1 MKKLFILSVAICF
14 NLLVSNAQTFLL
26 QEGFENGLPA
36 GWRNV
41 DADGDGQVW
50 VVREGED
57 GFSPHNGN
65 SCITSDSYDLEE
77 DEPLT
82 PDNYLI
88 TTAIQIP
95 SELTEANRVA
105 LWWWVA
111 AQDGNFPA
119 DHYEIYVST
128 TGNDVADFTDPAVY
142 SETITSDEWRLRVV
156 NLSDY
161 IGQTIY
167 IAFVHNQCEDEF
179 VMKLDDIEV
188 SYFTEPTLLVGTE
201 EIDFGYVV
209 VGEQSQNRSFAVTTA
224 FLNESLAVSVMPP
237 FEISSCGLNFSQRIT
252 IPADL
257 FTTIYVRYAPT
268 EAGTHVGSAEIS
280 SGDFLLSVTLHG
292 TGVDCSEA
300 LALPFH
306 EEFEVDISPCW
317 TNSDLDEDGMTWM
330 WVNEGFGH
338 ESDGCY
344 VSMSYDEEEWMDILP
359 NDWLITPRLAIPA
372 NGAHLSWWVAAYA
385 EDWPVNVY
393 DVLISTTGTAPENF
407 ISVFSEAT
415 STETFQQR
423 TLDLSDYA
431 GQNIHI
437 AFAHH
442 TYTNEIEDSYGLVID
457 DISVEAG
464 TGIFEEVETA
474 AILLYPNPASDV
486 LNISSVNGCEILIYN
501 ALGQIVHQDKAVGD
515 EVRVDTH
522 AFAPGTYFVHVK
534 GEKNCVKRFVV
545 K

>member
-1 MKKLFILSVAICF
+1 MKKLFILSVFLCVS
-14 NLLVSNAQTFLL
+14 LLVSNAQVFLL

-41 DADGDGQVW
+41 DMDGDGQVW
-50 VVREGED
+50 VVRDVED
-57 GFSPHNGN
+57 GFFPHNGN

-88 TTAIQIP
+88 TTAIHIP

-128 TGNDVADFTDPAVY
+128 TGNEVADFTDPAVY
-142 SETITSDEWRLRVV
+142 FETLSTDEWKQHAL
-156 NLSDY
+156 NLSAY

-188 SYFTEPTLLVGTE
+188 SYFTESTLIMGTDE
-201 EIDFGYVV
+201 MDFGSVV
-209 VGEQSQNRSFAVTTA
+209 VGEQSQIRSFPVTTA
-224 FLNESLAVSVMPP
+224 FLNESLTLSVMPP
-237 FEISSCGLNFSQRIT
+237 FEVSSCGVNFSQRIT

-257 FTTIYVRYAPT
+257 FIMVYVRYTPT
-268 EAGTHVGSAEIS
+268 AAGTDVGSVQIS

-306 EEFEVDISPCW
+306 EDFEVDISPCW

-344 VSMSYDEEEWMDILP
+344 VSMSYDEEEWVDIRP

-393 DVLISTTGTAPENF
+393 DVLISTSGTAPENF
-407 ISVFSEAT
+407 TSVFSEAT
-415 STETFQQR
+415 TTENFQQR
-423 TLDLSDYA
+423 SLDLSDYA

-442 TYTNEIEDSYGLVID
+442 TNTDEIEDSYGLSID

-464 TGIFEEVETA
+464 SCIQENREEA
-474 AILLYPNPASDV
+474 DILLYPNPASDV
-486 LNISSVNGCEILIYN
+486 LNVSFVYGCEILIYN
-501 ALGQIVHQDKAVGD
+501 TLGQIVYQDKAVGD

-522 AFAPGTYFVHVK
+522 AFAPGTYFVQVK

>member
-1 MKKLFILSVAICF
+1 MKKLFVLSVAICF

-41 DADGDGQVW
+41 DADGDGQSW

-57 GFSPHNGN
+57 GFFPHNGN

-77 DEPLT
+77 EEPLT

-88 TTAIQIP
+88 TPAISIP
-95 SELTEANRVA
+95 SELTEENRVA

-209 VGEQSQNRSFAVTTA
+209 VGEQSQNLSFAVTTA

-280 SGDFLLSVTLHG
+280 SGDLLLSVTLRG
-292 TGVDCSEA
+292 IAVDCSEA
-300 LALPFH
+300 LSLPFH
-306 EEFEVDISPCW
+306 EDFEEELTPCW
-317 TNSDLDEDGMTWM
+317 VNMDIDEDGMTWM
-330 WVNEGFGH
+330 WVNAGYGH

-474 AILLYPNPASDV
+474 DILVYPNPASDV
-486 LNISSVNGCEILIYN
+486 LNISSVNGCEILVYN

>member
-1 MKKLFILSVAICF
+1 MKKLVFLFFALCF

-36 GWRNV
+36 GWRNI
-41 DADGDGQVW
+41 DADGDGQSW
-50 VVREGED
+50 VVRDGED
-57 GFSPHNGN
+57 GFGPHNGN

-88 TTAIQIP
+88 TSAITIP

-105 LWWWVA
+105 LWWWAA
-111 AQDGNFPA
+111 AQDANFPA

-128 TGNDVADFTDPAVY
+128 TGNEVGDFTDAAVY
-142 SETITSDEWRLRVV
+142 TETLSTDEWRQHVL
-156 NLSDY
+156 NLSSY

-167 IAFVHNQCEDEF
+167 IAFVHNQSEDEF

-209 VGEQSQNRSFAVTTA
+209 VGEQSQNRSFTVTTA
-224 FLNESLAVSVMPP
+224 FLDESLTLSVMSP

-252 IPADL
+252 IPAD
-257 FTTIYVRYAPT
+257 FYTIIYVRYAPT

-280 SGDFLLSVTLHG
+280 SGDFLLHVALHG
-292 TGVDCSEA
+292 NAVDCSEA
-300 LALPFH
+300 LSLPFH
-306 EEFEVDISPCW
+306 EDFEAELTPCW
-317 TNSDLDEDGMTWM
+317 VNLDIDEDGMSWM
-330 WVNEGFGH
+330 WVNEGYGH
-338 ESDGCY
+338 ESNGCY

-359 NDWLITPRLAIPA
+359 NDWLITPPLAIPA

-393 DVLISTTGTAPENF
+393 DVLVSTTGTAPENF

-431 GQNIHI
+431 GQTIHI

-442 TYTNEIEDSYGLVID
+442 TNTNEIEDSYGLAID
-457 DISVEAG
+457 DISVEES
-464 TGIFEEVETA
+464 TGISEEVEMDD
-474 AILLYPNPASDV
+474 ILLYPNPASDV
-486 LNISSVNGCEILIYN
+486 LNIRSVNGCEILIYN
-501 ALGQIVHQDKAVGD
+501 TLGQIVHKDKAVGD
-515 EVRVDTH
+515 EICVDTRS
-522 AFAPGTYFVHVK
+522 FAPGTYFVQVK